1 MTIALTL
8 YLMNLLR
15 RVTSRRRCQSTKFSD
30 ESIFLLHRSLLVTY
44 PVRTRGRLDS
54 TGSP

>member
-1 MTIALTL
+1 MTIALTIF
-8 YLMNLLR
+8 LMRLLR
-15 RVTSRRRCQSTKFSD
+15 RVTNRSQFQSVKFGD
-30 ESIFLLHRSLLVTY
+30 ERILFLHRSSLVPY

>member
-1 MTIALTL
+1 MTIARTFF
-8 YLMNLLR
+8 LMKWLHR
-15 RVTSRRRCQSTKFSD
+15 AVGDFQARSTEFVD
-30 ESIFLLHRSLLVTY
+30 QRIFLLHRSTLVAY